1 MIDMKLLQQL
11 YKPRQKELMAI
22 LDTTPK
28 QVMPVVIQSDAR
40 IGFIV
45 RYFVRQVNDISFIVE
60 VDRKQYDDFKENPR
74 FIVTKLNWK
83 IVGKKETVYLQN
95 NTSIYGVEDQN
106 KLIVSEA
113 DLTFGGL
120 GGYINNYLEYWLAEG

>member
-1 MIDMKLLQQL
+1 MIDMKLLTQL
-11 YKPRQKELMAI
+11 YKPRQQELMAI

-28 QVMPVVIQSDAR
+28 QVMPVVTQSDAR

-74 FIVTKLNWK
+74 FVVTKIEWK
-83 IVGKKETVYLQN
+83 IIGKKETVYLN
-95 NTSIYGVEDQN
+95 NNISIYGVEARN
-106 KLIVSEA
+106 KFIVSEA

-120 GGYINNYLEYWLAEG
+120 GSYINNYLEYWIAEG

>member
-22 LDTTPK
+22 LDTTPQ

-95 NTSIYGVEDQN
+95 NTSIYGVKDQN
-106 KLIVSEA
+106 KLIVSDA

-120 GGYINNYLEYWLAEG
+120 SSYITNYLEYWTAEG